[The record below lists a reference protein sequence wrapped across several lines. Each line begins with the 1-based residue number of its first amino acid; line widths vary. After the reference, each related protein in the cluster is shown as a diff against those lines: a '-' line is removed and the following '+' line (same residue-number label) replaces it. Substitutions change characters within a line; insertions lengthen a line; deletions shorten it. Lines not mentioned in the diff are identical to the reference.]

1 MWNLAWGYLYFCLQR
16 FYSKSSWWKYL
27 QQRHNNVFN
36 MQIIL
41 IAFLTL
47 SASQWNTIYFTSD
60 TWKNMITF
68 VILLFLT
75 DVQQCVHLW
84 RTSLYEQ
91 FLSIVCMMSA
101 SLYFWFIPLVLTH
114 SLFCP
119 PSRFSKRYCCGD
131 VLPGVLAPS
140 AIGCTGLHGS
150 WTPSG
155 PLRLDLT
162 SYENKTDL
170 LPLNSA
176 VTFARTNSKCL
187 LLCSGNTCSTV
198 RNLSLHFPLCSPK
211 SLPSGHTPPVCFFPS
226 SWEQSFPSSF
236 RSRAGQMTV
245 LSSELKNLS
254 SWIEKIIKSE

>member
-16 FYSKSSWWKYL
+16 FYSKSSRWKYL

-91 FLSIVCMMSA
+91 FLTIVCMTSA
-101 SLYFWFIPLVLTH
+101 SLYFWFVPLVLT
-114 SLFCP
+114 LFCP
-119 PSRFSKRYCCGD
+119 PCPFTKRD

-140 AIGCTGLHGS
+140 AVGCTDLHGS
-150 WTPSG
+150 WTP
-155 PLRLDLT
+155 PAPP
-162 SYENKTDL
+162 YENKADL

-176 VTFARTNSKCL
+176 LTSARTNSKCL
-187 LLCSGNTCSTV
+187 FLCPGNMCFTV
-198 RNLSLHFPLCSPK
+198 RNLSLCFPLCSPK

-226 SWEQSFPSSF
+226 SWKVIFLF
-236 RSRAGQMTV
+236 LQM
-245 LSSELKNLS
+245 
-254 SWIEKIIKSE
+254 